1 MDVFFSFSISIPK
14 LAYAQLIF
22 STDSSL
28 DCSLENDES
37 NEFLLQQTSNL
48 TPVQNNRAAS
58 NNNLDKPF
66 GMDLSV
72 EFGGH
77 SNRSSIISQVII
89 IKD

>member
-1 MDVFFSFSISIPK
+1 MTNGSVIDQFSFI
-14 LAYAQLIF
+14 

-37 NEFLLQQTSNL
+37 NFLLQQSSTQHQGQQGK
-48 TPVQNNRAAS
+48 PAS
-58 NNNLDKPF
+58 NSLDKPF

-77 SNRSSIISQVII
+77 SNRSSVVSQVSLT
-89 IKD
+89 KS

>member
-1 MDVFFSFSISIPK
+1 M
-14 LAYAQLIF
+14 AYAELIF
-22 STDSSL
+22 SNDSSL

-37 NEFLLQQTSNL
+37 NSLLQETTNL
-48 TPVQNNRAAS
+48 QPVQNSRAAS

-77 SNRSSIISQVII
+77 SNRSSIISQVMNNESIVI
-89 IKD
+89 SIRKYSLIT